1 MKTSRQGDH
10 EPKRDAADPGEKRV
24 VRLDPNDA
32 SGPCAIM
39 MDETSLVQKIA
50 TNSVGDDV
58 IDPAA
63 AAMGDAIR
71 YTYRAPASEYAAA
84 TNRVVGALE
93 DSGLQPLKWKNTG
106 NDAVYNGISQH
117 LGRHTGQKFEVQ
129 FHTSESFATK
139 DHVLHALSKE
149 SR

>member
-24 VRLDPNDA
+24 VRLDPNDT

-58 IDPAA
+58 TDPETA
-63 AAMGDAIR
+63 AAMAMPFAI
-71 YTYRAPASEYAAA
+71 P
-84 TNRVVGALE
+84 
-93 DSGLQPLKWKNTG
+93 
-106 NDAVYNGISQH
+106 
-117 LGRHTGQKFEVQ
+117 TGQPRVNTRLRRTASWK
-129 FHTSESFATK
+129 
-139 DHVLHALSKE
+139 
-149 SR
+149 R